1 MFSGLKVRC
10 PAWRAPRPK
19 PMSGYDNL
27 PNADTPV
34 RYATSLVDVIPVL
47 SVVVQ
52 SEDRASR
59 RSDQALAERCAT
71 AFES

>member
-1 MFSGLKVRC
+1 
-10 PAWRAPRPK
+10 
-19 PMSGYDNL
+19 MSGYDNL